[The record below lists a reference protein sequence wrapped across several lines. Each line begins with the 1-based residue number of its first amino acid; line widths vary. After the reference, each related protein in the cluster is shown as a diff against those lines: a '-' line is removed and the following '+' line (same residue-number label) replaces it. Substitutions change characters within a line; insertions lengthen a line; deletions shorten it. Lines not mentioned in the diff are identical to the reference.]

1 MVQHLQ
7 KANATIDVE
16 TSNNLYEPKS
26 ICKRTAGLLYQ
37 VCMQLGFFR
46 LLPIEVVVV
55 VAFSSR
61 EENVRRFIPRL
72 RGFVVVVVVVVVLM
86 EISLRTLNPL
96 FISGTVHSGSAS

>member
-26 ICKRTAGLLYQ
+26 ICTRTAGLLYQ

-72 RGFVVVVVVVVVLM
+72 RGFVVVVVVVVLM